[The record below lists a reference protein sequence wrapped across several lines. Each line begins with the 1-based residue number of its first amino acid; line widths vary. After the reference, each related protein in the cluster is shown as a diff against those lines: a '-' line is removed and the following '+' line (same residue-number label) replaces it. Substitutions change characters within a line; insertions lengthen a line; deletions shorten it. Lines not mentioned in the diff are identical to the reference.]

1 MKRVYILTCNGSI
14 VFVGSK
20 FSNTTEFLKDDF
32 DNLPIIASHPR
43 YIYSDSFHGF
53 DIYKLEA
60 FNLST
65 EKYEELEGYLL
76 YIGFM
81 DLIDTDILFGN
92 LG

>member
-1 MKRVYILTCNGSI
+1 MKRVYILTCENSI
-14 VFVGSK
+14 IFVSSK
-20 FSNTTEFLKDDF
+20 FSNITEFLKDDF
-32 DNLPIIASHPR
+32 DKTSMMVSNPR

-60 FNLST
+60 FNMST
-65 EKYEELEGYLL
+65 EEYEELEGYLL

-81 DLIDTDILFGN
+81 DLIDPIFAN